1 MLSFAAIFIHNF
13 ELINHP
19 LSSQSQKGL
28 FATIGGAAGIAAA
41 FNAPIGGILY
51 VFEELSTFWTPDTTF
66 RAFVCTAFAA
76 LSAQVCLYGGI
87 GANHLESRVIFNV
100 QDLRT
105 IEGGVGGAGTNASQ
119 LGWTYLDFPFFILLS
134 LICAI
139 FSSIYTYGGVFMNRV
154 RKNAKWR
161 ETNVAK
167 ISEVVA
173 VCFFIGLLETCIPL
187 VGAWNCKEMPV
198 EAALDDELEM
208 SSWGCANRQEY
219 NPLSTLFFGGEE
231 GVMKQML
238 GETTMFVDWDIS
250 GENEGGAKRGGPRAT
265 RSPFALTLIV
275 IRRIAHR
282 SSLIAVLLAFFVIY
296 YTLSIFSLG
305 LAIPLG
311 TFIPQVVG
319 GAVLG
324 RVMGELGKFGV
335 RVMI

>member
-1 MLSFAAIFIHNF
+1 M
-13 ELINHP
+13 
-19 LSSQSQKGL
+19 SQSQKGL

-100 QDLRT
+100 KDLRT
-105 IEGGVGGAGTNASQ
+105 IDDIGAGTNASQ

-134 LICAI
+134 LICAV

-161 ETNVAK
+161 ETNIAK
-167 ISEVVA
+167 VSEVVA
-173 VCFFIGLLETCIPL
+173 VCVLVGFVETCTPLLESL
-187 VGAWNCKEMPV
+187 KCKAMPA

-208 SSWGCANRQEY
+208 SSWGCANRGEY

-250 GENEGGAKRGGPRAT
+250 GELWEGRGGARSEERGTPRVSA
-265 RSPFALTLIV
+265 A
-275 IRRIAHR
+275 
-282 SSLIAVLLAFFVIY
+282 SLLQLL
-296 YTLSIFSLG
+296 
-305 LAIPLG
+305 P
-311 TFIPQVVG
+311 
-319 GAVLG
+319 
-324 RVMGELGKFGV
+324 
-335 RVMI
+335 